1 MSMTI
6 IMFENDISWPVLS
19 TKSNCMEEY
28 MTHYYF
34 KLWFECM
41 VLVGQRVV
49 NAHHNPINYVAKDD
63 PSNGKDCM

>member
-1 MSMTI
+1 
-6 IMFENDISWPVLS
+6 
-19 TKSNCMEEY
+19 

-34 KLWFECM
+34 KVWFECM

-63 PSNGKDCM
+63 PSMEKTACSSIGYM